1 MTKKKVL
8 NQEANLVELPIDSV
22 SPVDNGPGDWT
33 KAEELPK
40 WKESD
45 ARPDPKP
52 RKYPQLWQA
61 YLFWNE
67 FMELRKRHVLR
78 ISSIERG
85 KSNLDAIY
93 EKTVMDQIGVDPAL
107 DNLKKNMIVCGEIV
121 PVWDWVT
128 NIKGMGQGGLAAQ
141 LIAQID
147 DISRF
152 DTVASLWR
160 FAGFAV
166 IDGKAEKNQKG
177 EKSHYNRRLKGI
189 CYNIADQFIRQQTPG
204 YVDIYYT
211 EKARQRELNPDV
223 ICKQCSNGTPVKWE
237 DCQSK
242 KAHVKMMTDAHIH
255 TRAWRKMIK
264 AFLRDV
270 WIEWNRVKD

>member
-1 MTKKKVL
+1 MPKQKVL
-8 NQEANLVELPIDSV
+8 NQEAIFHELPIAAV
-22 SPVDNGPGDWT
+22 PPVDNGPGDWT
-33 KAEELPK
+33 RLAELPT
-40 WKESD
+40 ELMSD

-93 EKTVMDQIGVDPAL
+93 EQTVMGQIGVDPVL
-107 DNLKKNMIVCGEIV
+107 DKLKKNMVVCGEIV

-128 NIKGMGQGGLAAQ
+128 NIKGMKQGGLAAQ
-141 LIAQID
+141 LLAQID
-147 DISRF
+147 DIAKF

-166 IDGKAEKNQKG
+166 IEGKAEKNKKG
-177 EKSHYNRRLKGI
+177 EKSHYNRRLKGV

-204 YVDIYYT
+204 YVEIYYA
-211 EKARQRELNPDV
+211 EKERQRGLYPDV
-223 ICKQCSNGTPVKWE
+223 YCKQCSNGVMVKWE
-237 DCQSK
+237 DCPTK
-242 KAHVKMMTDAHIH
+242 KSHVKTMTDAHIH

-264 AFLRDV
+264 AFLRDLWV
-270 WIEWNRVKD
+270 EWKRA